1 VTAPSRR
8 IHLSPPTVGPRERER
23 LLQAFDSGWIAPA
36 GPDLPAFE
44 EEVAQ
49 LTGRRR
55 AVAVGSGTAALH
67 LALLAAGVGPGD
79 EVLVPSFTFAA
90 SANPVVYAGGR
101 PVFVDSSPHTWT
113 LDPEL
118 VTHELRRAAR
128 RGRPVRAVVAV
139 DIYGQCADHLALA
152 EACERYGA
160 TLIED
165 AAEALGADHRGRPA
179 GSFGALAVLSFN
191 GNKIITTGGGGMLL
205 TDDDEA
211 ADRARSLS
219 TQAREPV
226 PHYEHHRI
234 GYNYRLSNL
243 LAALGRAQLET
254 LVERVERRRQ
264 VYALYAAELADVPGL
279 TMMPLSPLGTPNCWL
294 TCLLVDA
301 DRSGASAEDVVA
313 RLDAQDVEA
322 RRTWK
327 PLHLQR
333 AFAGCRTVG
342 GDVAEDLF
350 ARGVCLPS
358 GFDLTDD
365 EVRWVARRLVAAG
378 TPTRAGIEHDAARS
392 A

>member
-1 VTAPSRR
+1 VTGPSRR
-8 IHLSPPTVGPRERER
+8 IHLSPPSVGGRERER

-44 EEVAQ
+44 AEVAA

-67 LALLAAGVGPGD
+67 LALLTAGVGRGD
-79 EVLVPSFTFAA
+79 EVLVPTFTFAA
-90 SANPVVYAGGR
+90 SANPVVYAGAE
-101 PVFVDSSPHTWT
+101 PVFVDSSPDTWT

-118 VTHELRRAAR
+118 VTQELRRAAR
-128 RGRPVRAVVAV
+128 QGRPVRAVVAV
-139 DIYGQCADHLALA
+139 DIYGQCADYEALA
-152 EACERYGA
+152 GACERYGA

-165 AAEALGADHRGRPA
+165 AAEALGADHLGRPA
-179 GSFGALAVLSFN
+179 GSFGAAAVLSFN

-205 TDDDEA
+205 TDDHRV
-211 ADRARSLS
+211 ADLARSLA

-226 PHYEHHRI
+226 AHYEHHRI

-243 LAALGRAQLET
+243 LAAVGRAQLET
-254 LVERVERRRQ
+254 LRERVGRRRQ
-264 VYALYAAELADVPGL
+264 VYDLYARELAGVRGL
-279 TMMPLSPLGTPNCWL
+279 AMMPLSPLGTPNCWL
-294 TCLLVDA
+294 TCALIDE
-301 DRSGASAEDVVA
+301 DRFGASAEHVVA
-313 RLDAQDVEA
+313 HLAGRDVEA

-327 PLHLQR
+327 PLHLQP

-342 GDVAEDLF
+342 GAVAEDLF
-350 ARGVCLPS
+350 ARGLCLPS

-365 EVRWVARRLVAAG
+365 EVRWVAREVAEAG
-378 TPTRAGIEHDAARS
+378 ESAGVAARS